1 MSHTAIMEGL
11 VERFEDGVTGLAQ
24 YDDNNVLVNILDYE
38 PTALHTTPTLY
49 MILDSATRVTH
60 GNVTAMR
67 ERIRARLCIKW
78 QDNEFA
84 EEELMAFI
92 NSIPAAIDA
101 DPQLG
106 NRINSGLA
114 MVDELLGEYVSI
126 GGVLYR
132 VMNYFINVLDKGAYG
147 SGI

>member
-1 MSHTAIMEGL
+1 MSHTAIMAGL
-11 VERFEDGVTGLAQ
+11 VERFEDGVAGLAQ
-24 YDDNNVLVNILDYE
+24 YDAAGALVNILDYE

-49 MILDSATRVTH
+49 MILDSAERTQH
-60 GNVTAMR
+60 GQVTAMR

-106 NRINSGLA
+106 GRIPRGVA
-114 MVDELLGEYVSI
+114 EVDELLGEYVSI

-132 VMNYFINVLDKGAYG
+132 VMNYFIDVVDKGDFG
-147 SGI
+147 GGI